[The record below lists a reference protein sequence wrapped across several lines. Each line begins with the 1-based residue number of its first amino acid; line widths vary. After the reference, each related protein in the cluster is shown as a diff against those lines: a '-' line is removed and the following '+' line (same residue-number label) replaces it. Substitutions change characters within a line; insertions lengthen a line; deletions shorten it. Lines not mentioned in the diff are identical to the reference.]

1 MNHQTFWQRLSVQD
15 FFGNSNWEGRWL
27 AAEGD
32 LFDSD
37 SAVDVPDE
45 PTSLLC
51 LNLKDFI
58 DRSNWEGKPH
68 VRPTRN
74 RTQQARKVIS
84 LTLSVG
90 EFFQLSAWEGQQGTV
105 PLSTS
110 KPIPAANPISSRDR
124 HIQVQNLS
132 NLF

>member
-1 MNHQTFWQRLSVQD
+1 MNHQTFWQRLSVQN

-51 LNLKDFI
+51 LSLKDFI
-58 DRSNWEGKPH
+58 DRSNWEGKPL
-68 VRPTRN
+68 VKQTRN
-74 RTQQARKVIS
+74 RTRQARKVIS
-84 LTLSVG
+84 LTLSVS
-90 EFFQLSAWEGQQGTV
+90 EFFQLNAWEGQPGTV
-105 PLSTS
+105 PLSTPKS
-110 KPIPAANPISSRDR
+110 IPAANPNPSRDR